1 VLPAIGGNNPATQRT
16 PAAQLPPRSP
26 SDPGKPAVEEGQKP
40 WIPFLLTLLGLIGSI
55 SANFFLGWSYMDARQ
70 KYQALVR
77 KTAGKLRRAAE
88 AA

>member
-1 VLPAIGGNNPATQRT
+1 V
-16 PAAQLPPRSP
+16 
-26 SDPGKPAVEEGQKP
+26 
-40 WIPFLLTLLGLIGSI
+40 PFLLTLLGLIGSI

>member
-1 VLPAIGGNNPATQRT
+1 MPLVFA
-16 PAAQLPPRSP
+16 
-26 SDPGKPAVEEGQKP
+26 
-40 WIPFLLTLLGLIGSI
+40 LLGLIGSV

-77 KTAGKLRRAAE
+77 KTAGKFRRAAE